1 MAGRDGDE
9 GTPAGTA
16 PGRRE
21 YPSDL
26 VSHTVRFCRALR
38 DRGLLVGS
46 GETAAALRALALVDV
61 MDREQVY
68 WGLRS
73 LLVSRPHEA
82 PAFDECFHAFWTLR
96 TPEAAQGMGMPAPA
110 RAGPMVPTRYRLGAG
125 DGSQSGRDGPSVGI
139 LRTGASPRE
148 VSGRPDLTV
157 FRRDRLDEVFHLAAR
172 LVRALPSR
180 PGRRRKPHRRKG
192 TPDLRRAIRMSLHH
206 GGDLI
211 EVPRRRRAP
220 RVPRLL
226 VLLDGS
232 GSMERYANLLL
243 QLVYALG
250 QRAGRIE
257 TFVFTTSL
265 TRVTRQLRAPSF
277 SEAMARVGEQVS
289 HWSGGT
295 RIGEC
300 LATLNRDHAHLL
312 DRSTSVVLLSDGWE
326 TGKPEALAEELGR
339 IRRRVRRLVWL
350 NPLMGTPGYE
360 PLTVGLQ
367 AARPHVDVFASAMD
381 LEHLKRLPGVLR
393 A

>member
-1 MAGRDGDE
+1 
-9 GTPAGTA
+9 
-16 PGRRE
+16 
-21 YPSDL
+21 
-26 VSHTVRFCRALR
+26 
-38 DRGLLVGS
+38 
-46 GETAAALRALALVDV
+46 
-61 MDREQVY
+61 
-68 WGLRS
+68 
-73 LLVSRPHEA
+73 
-82 PAFDECFHAFWTLR
+82 
-96 TPEAAQGMGMPAPA
+96 
-110 RAGPMVPTRYRLGAG
+110 MVPTRYRLGAG

-180 PGRRRKPHRRKG
+180 PGRRRKPHRRG
-192 TPDLRRAIRMSLHH
+192 RGRRTCGAAIRMSLHH

-211 EVPRRRRAP
+211 DVPRRRRAP

-277 SEAMARVGEQVS
+277 GEAMAGVGEQVS

-339 IRRRVRRLVWL
+339 IKRRVRRLVWL

-381 LEHLKRLPGVLR
+381 LEHLKRLPRVLR

>member
-1 MAGRDGDE
+1 
-9 GTPAGTA
+9 
-16 PGRRE
+16 
-21 YPSDL
+21 
-26 VSHTVRFCRALR
+26 
-38 DRGLLVGS
+38 
-46 GETAAALRALALVDV
+46 
-61 MDREQVY
+61 
-68 WGLRS
+68 
-73 LLVSRPHEA
+73 
-82 PAFDECFHAFWTLR
+82 
-96 TPEAAQGMGMPAPA
+96 
-110 RAGPMVPTRYRLGAG
+110 MVPRRYGPGGG
-125 DGSQSGRDGPSVGI
+125 DGSSPGRDGPAIGI
-139 LRTGASPRE
+139 VRTGASPRE

-157 FRRDRLDEVFHLAAR
+157 FGRHGLAEVFHLAAR

-192 TPDLRRAIRMSLHH
+192 APDLRRAIRMSLHH
-206 GGDLI
+206 GGDLMDI
-211 EVPRRRRAP
+211 PRRRRAL

-277 SEAMARVGEQVS
+277 GEALSRVGEQVP

-300 LATLNRDHAHLL
+300 LATLNRDHSHLL
-312 DRSTSVVLLSDGWE
+312 DRNTSVVLLSDGWE
-326 TGKPEALAEELGR
+326 TGKPETLAEELGKT
-339 IRRRVRRLVWL
+339 RRRVRRLVWL
-350 NPLMGTPGYE
+350 NPLMGAPGYE
-360 PLTVGLQ
+360 PLTLGLQ

-381 LEHLKRLPGVLR
+381 LDHLKRLPGVLR